1 MNRIVAIVLF
11 VLGLVLIILGVTKIL
26 PGAATG
32 GGGLCLLG
40 AIMFGL
46 SFIPVTPSGES
57 DEPPM
62 PAGER
67 LTAIFYEPARVFRN
81 LRVHPRWLAAFLVM
95 AIAIVVFQIAFT
107 QRIGAETIAAATID
121 KVIESGFIP
130 ADRAAEIRAQSV
142 QAAKSFG
149 ARLSSPINAVVG
161 VYVFLCIFA
170 GLYMLGVLISGARIK
185 FWQAFCVAV
194 YAAMPAILLQNLISL
209 IILFVKSPDD
219 IDPIKGQRGLAHAD
233 LGLLFTPAEHPYL
246 YVLGTSISL
255 FTLYSLW
262 LTATG
267 LHNAGEKVTKGTGWF
282 IALVLW
288 FLGVLLALGAAALF
302 PAFVT

>member
-11 VLGLVLIILGVTKIL
+11 VLGLALVILGVTKIL
-26 PGAATG
+26 PGAASG

-40 AIMFGL
+40 MLMFGL
-46 SFIPVTPSGES
+46 SFIPATPSGASE
-57 DEPPM
+57 EPPLS
-62 PAGER
+62 AGER

-81 LRVHPRWLAAFLVM
+81 LRAHPRWLAPFIV
-95 AIAIVVFQIAFT
+95 IVVVTIVFQVAFT
-107 QRIGAETIAAATID
+107 QRIGAETIASATID

-130 ADRAAEIRAQSV
+130 ADKVPEVRD
-142 QAAKSFG
+142 QALKSAKWIG
-149 ARLSSPINAVVG
+149 TRLSGPIWAVAG
-161 VYVFLCIFA
+161 IYIFMSIFA

-194 YAAMPAILLQNLISL
+194 YAAMPPILLQNLISL
-209 IILFVKSPDD
+209 VILFVKSPDE

-246 YVLGTSISL
+246 YVLGTSIGL
-255 FTLYSLW
+255 FTIYSLW